1 MDISKCGYTESTT
14 TLLISYTPIQNK
26 TFKVW
31 KTNVDIVKFFATFPL
46 LMACLVFFFKIFFF
60 GVGHFQ
66 SLYWICYNIAYVL
79 CFDFLAER
87 HVWSYLP
94 YQKSNPRSRNRTH
107 APCINHWTSRE
118 VPIVFI
124 VCVCVTTWNSVLKY
138 PWIYM

>member
-1 MDISKCGYTESTT
+1 
-14 TLLISYTPIQNK
+14 
-26 TFKVW
+26 
-31 KTNVDIVKFFATFPL
+31 
-46 LMACLVFFFKIFFF
+46 MACIVFFFKIFFF

-107 APCINHWTSRE
+107 APEIE
-118 VPIVFI
+118 PMLPAL
-124 VCVCVTTWNSVLKY
+124 TTGQAGKSPSYL
-138 PWIYM
+138 